1 MTLFIFHDTISLQK
15 KGRTIMKK
23 AEEYSLPRTTKANLN
38 QIINKVSNLSDD
50 QLKQANVKEWSMN
63 QLFSNDHLVNVLR
76 ELSKV

>member
-1 MTLFIFHDTISLQK
+1 
-15 KGRTIMKK
+15 MKK